1 MNVDNYLT
9 MTCILIRTSDSI
21 DEYTGM
27 RTQAEPQTVAC
38 FKDEKRALYRDK
50 QGEMNVSNTR
60 VYLKEEVKP
69 GDFIDNFEVKDVS
82 RINEFDGSL
91 SHYEALL

>member
-9 MTCILIRTSDSI
+9 MTCILRRTSEAI
-21 DEYTGM
+21 DTLTGM
-27 RTQAEPQTVAC
+27 RKTESTETVSC
-38 FKDEKRALYRDK
+38 FKDEKRALYRDSK
-50 QGEMNVSNTR
+50 GEMNVSNTR
-60 VYLKEEVKP
+60 VYLKTEVKP
-69 GDFIDNFEVKDVS
+69 GDFIDDFEVKDVS